1 MVGFIAPIQF
11 MTKLGFVNLHK
22 SSKLSLVGSKLI
34 FSPFNSLINLFSE
47 RDVKDYL
54 WNNQK
59 N

>member
-47 RDVKDYL
+47 RDVKKRL
-54 WNNQK
+54 SLE
-59 N
+59 